1 MYFKNNFSNS
11 LFTKDHRTITLGTVL
26 SGAILFSL
34 GILIFAYPTLI
45 AYFIATVI
53 LFAGLSA
60 LLVGWKLWKF
70 RNEIAEFDK
79 LDDEPFH
86 YRSPGMRRSY
96 ITYIRW

>member
-1 MYFKNNFSNS
+1 MYFKNDFSNS
-11 LFTKDHRTITLGTVL
+11 LFTKGHRTITLGTVL

-53 LFAGLSA
+53 LFVGLSV
-60 LLVGWKLWKF
+60 LFVSWKLWKF
-70 RNEIAEFDK
+70 RNEIAK
-79 LDDEPFH
+79 LGRLNDEPFNF
-86 YRSPGMRRSY
+86 RSPGMDRSY

>member
-1 MYFKNNFSNS
+1 MYFKNDFSNS
-11 LFTKDHRTITLGTVL
+11 LFTKGHRTITLGTVL
-26 SGAILFSL
+26 TGAILFSL
-34 GILIFAYPTLI
+34 SILIFVYPTLI

-53 LFAGLSA
+53 LFTGLSA

-70 RNEIAEFDK
+70 KNKIAEFDK

-86 YRSPGMRRSY
+86 YHSPGMGRSH